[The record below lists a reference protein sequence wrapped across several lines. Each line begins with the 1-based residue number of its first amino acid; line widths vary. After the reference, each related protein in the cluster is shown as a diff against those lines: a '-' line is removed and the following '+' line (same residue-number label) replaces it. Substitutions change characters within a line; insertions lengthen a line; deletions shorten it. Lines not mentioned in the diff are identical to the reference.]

1 MVQPKLSDLVRI
13 AKQAGKI
20 LKEGFGTDI
29 QVDHKGLVD
38 LVTDMDRRSEN
49 YILNEIHTL
58 FPGDEIVAEESGTSE
73 GKNGVRWIV
82 DPLDGTVNYAHRL
95 PIYSVSIAYVKDNEV
110 QLGVVYNP
118 AMDECFTAERGKG
131 AWLNGKPIHVANA
144 KELVDALLVTGF
156 PYDIRTT
163 EFNNMREFNALV
175 MKSQGMR
182 RLGSAALDCC
192 YVADGRLD
200 GYWEYGVKNW
210 DVAAGGL
217 IAEEAGAVVTDVYGG
232 GGGLFEISFEYLFGK
247 CDRTQRNVGSAGR
260 STEMNW

>member
-13 AKQAGKI
+13 AKNAGKI
-20 LKEGFGTDI
+20 LLEGFGTDI
-29 QVDHKGLVD
+29 HVDHKGLVD
-38 LVTDMDRRSEN
+38 LVTDMDRRSED
-49 YILNEIHTL
+49 YILNEIRTM
-58 FPGDEIVAEESGTSE
+58 FPGDEIVAEESGVLE
-73 GKNGVRWIV
+73 GKNTARWIV

-95 PIYSVSIAYVKDNEV
+95 PIYSVSIAYAIGNEV

-131 AWLNGKPIHVANA
+131 AWLNGKPIQVANA
-144 KELVDALLVTGF
+144 EKLVDALLVTGF

-163 EFNNMREFNALV
+163 EFNNMDEFNALV

-200 GYWEYGVKNW
+200 GYWEYGVKIW

-217 IAEEAGAVVTDVYGG
+217 IAEEAGVVVTDVYGG
-232 GGGLFEISFEYLFGK
+232 ADYLK
-247 CDRTQRNVGSAGR
+247 SPLSICCANESVHK
-260 STEMNW
+260 EMLDVLRETRK